1 MNSRIRIGI
10 LGTARVARTVVPQMQ
25 QSELACVTVVGSRSL
40 DKAQSFAAE
49 FGIPHAVGRYEDVLA
64 SDCDAVYI
72 PLPPALHCEWS
83 CRAAEAG
90 KHVLCE
96 KPMATSTADAREMIE
111 TCRRY
116 KVVLLDSVMW
126 YHTERAAQMKLL
138 VARGDLGVLRQITSA
153 FTFPGDV
160 LADNNI
166 RFNSA
171 LGGGCL
177 LDVGWYC
184 VGASLWFYNTL
195 PDRVFAAAE
204 WKHGVDWHLNGLM
217 WFPDQQVASIEAGFN
232 TIRRRWIEITGTSA
246 ALVCDDFTRP
256 WNLEKPRFWIHDAQG
271 VSTAHVIPHPPIE
284 RCLVDSFCR
293 LIQNRQII
301 HEWAHLSLQT
311 QHVCDAIQRSALSER
326 IEPVESLTPLS
337 DPADSSGIV

>member
-1 MNSRIRIGI
+1 MDSRIRIGI
-10 LGTARVARTVVPQMQ
+10 LGTARVARTVIPQMQ
-25 QSELACVTVVGSRSL
+25 QSELASVVVVGSRSL
-40 DKAQSFAAE
+40 EKAESFASE
-49 FGIPHAVGRYEDVLA
+49 FGIPNAVGSYEDVLA

-72 PLPPALHCEWS
+72 PLPPALHCEWTI
-83 CRAAEAG
+83 RAANAG

-96 KPMATSTADAREMIE
+96 KPLATSTDDARTMIE
-111 TCRRY
+111 TCRRQQ
-116 KVVLLDSVMW
+116 VVLLDSVMW
-126 YHTERAAQMKLL
+126 YHTERATQMKSL
-138 VARGDLGVLRQITSA
+138 VARGDLGELRQITSA

-171 LGGGCL
+171 MGGGCL

-184 VGASLWFYNTL
+184 VGASLWFYNAL

-204 WKHGVDWHLNGLM
+204 SRHGVDWHLNGLM
-217 WFPDQQVASIEAGFN
+217 WFGRQQVASIEVGFN
-232 TIRRRWIEITGTSA
+232 AIRRRWIEITGSSA

-271 VSTAHVIPHPPIE
+271 VSHPNVIPHLPIE

-293 LIQNRQII
+293 LIQNRQVI
-301 HEWAHLSLQT
+301 HEWSNLSLQT
-311 QHVCDAIQRSALSER
+311 QHVCDALKRSVISER
-326 IEPVESLTPLS
+326 IESVEPLQPLS
-337 DPADSSGIV
+337 DPAD